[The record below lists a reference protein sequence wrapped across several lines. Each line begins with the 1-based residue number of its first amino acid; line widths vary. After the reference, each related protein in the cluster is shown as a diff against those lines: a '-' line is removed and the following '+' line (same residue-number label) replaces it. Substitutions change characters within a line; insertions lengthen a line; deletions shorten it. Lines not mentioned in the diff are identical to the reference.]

1 MKMKALLLL
10 LISSTLLMSS
20 CSKDTKPQLNFT
32 GNVAEGTAN
41 SQGEYTITGH
51 ISSTVRLENVY
62 LTRQGETT
70 PFYVDEST
78 AKNKN
83 EYDFTWPVS
92 GITANTTIMIR
103 VTNQEGGAI
112 TGSFLI
118 KK

>member
-1 MKMKALLLL
+1 MKTLLLVMASAFFFL
-10 LISSTLLMSS
+10 AS
-20 CSKDTKPQLNFT
+20 CSKDDKPQMTFT
-32 GNVAEGTAN
+32 NNVAEGTADN
-41 SQGEYTITGH
+41 QGDYLITGH
-51 ISSTVRLENVY
+51 ISSAIRLDNVY

-83 EYDFTWPVS
+83 EYDFSWPVS
-92 GITANTTIMIR
+92 GITANTTILIR